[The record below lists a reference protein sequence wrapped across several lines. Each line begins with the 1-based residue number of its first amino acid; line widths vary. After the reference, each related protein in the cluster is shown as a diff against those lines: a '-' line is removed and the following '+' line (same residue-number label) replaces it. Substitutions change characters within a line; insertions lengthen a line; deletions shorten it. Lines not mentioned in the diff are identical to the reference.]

1 MNKERPIAL
10 LHGYLADRDNPE
22 KPDRLTRTGILA
34 ACELYRNDE
43 IDKICLTTK
52 EELSNPQAKRI
63 KMLLANP
70 PKEDV
75 VVNPETVTTR
85 GEIRTFKKLA
95 EQNGW
100 NNLITIAN
108 HKHIPRIEKEIK
120 NTFKEKEVAVR
131 STEEILSQYPHYSD
145 RYKDILSDMENWPEQ
160 KSLALQE
167 KILNLPVLGSLILKA
182 ANPLSRIKV
191 SLQTWI
197 FKQLE
202 ENRF

>member
-1 MNKERPIAL
+1 MHKERPVAL

-34 ACELYRNDE
+34 ACELYTNDE

-70 PKEDV
+70 PEEDV
-75 VVNPETVTTR
+75 VVSPETVTTR
-85 GEIRTFKKLA
+85 DEIKTFKKLA
-95 EQNGW
+95 EQNEW

-120 NTFKEKEVAVR
+120 KTFKEKEVRVR
-131 STEEILSQYPHYSD
+131 STEEILSQYPHYSN
-145 RYKDILSDMENWPEQ
+145 RYSNILSEMENWPEQ

-167 KILNLPVLGSLILKA
+167 KILNVPILGNLILRVA
-182 ANPLSRIKV
+182 FPLSRIKV
-191 SLQTWI
+191 RLQTYVFRQI
-197 FKQLE
+197 E
-202 ENRF
+202 NNRF